1 MGSKIRSIKNLI
13 IVTTTLAAVL
23 GILFSTTI
31 PSAFAFEVSQPNKQL
46 TAKWWEW
53 VLAIPPEDNP
63 LVDET
68 GENCDVDQ
76 KGPIWYLAGTTG
88 VSAERECTIPEGKDI
103 LFPII
108 NVFCSEIT
116 DEGLIKDIINVPMEE
131 DIPPSQLKRGLIGC
145 AEFFMD
151 QVDIL
156 QVTIDGE
163 EIEDLEDFRVQS
175 TPFKIAYPEDNVF
188 GVETTNEPQKSIADG
203 FWILLEGLEPGE
215 HTIEFTGGISE
226 DNPSGPFVVSVTYH
240 LTIEPKHESS
250 LLGEESPL
258 GEDSNSMLRED
269 SIADSMLRDILED

>member
-13 IVTTTLAAVL
+13 IITTTLAAVL

-226 DNPSGPFVVSVTYH
+226 DNPSGPFAVSVTYH

-258 GEDSNSMLRED
+258 GEDS
-269 SIADSMLRDILED
+269 DSMLRDILKD